1 MTNPKRR
8 LPLGLIAAGLIVT
21 LATIGVVSGL
31 WSKNLVIA
39 GDVSTGDLNV
49 DWTTA
54 SSNDEFGP
62 DACTAFGSPDGPD
75 PGTAPDCPAERKDVG
90 SLSCTIDEVDQ
101 QILHFTITNGYPSY
115 EADCEVHLTNTGS
128 IPFLITGFAIDTS
141 NSDPPLTNCAPFGA
155 PSPSSLVILCDQ
167 LKIGFIDG
175 VGQQIDPGNE
185 TASSVIVHVEQKA
198 AQNHCTG
205 TSFLIPPTGYV
216 LVVPDCDPADNPN
229 LVSYEFTIKECVAQ
243 WNEEATYEQCVLSPQ
258 HEGPVFAP

>member
-1 MTNPKRR
+1 MSNRKRHI
-8 LPLGLIAAGLIVT
+8 PLGILAAGLLGV
-21 LATIGVVSGL
+21 LAVMGVASGL
-31 WSKNLVIA
+31 WSKNLVTN
-39 GDVSTGDLNV
+39 GSVVTGDLNV

-62 DACTAFGSPDGPD
+62 DACTVFGRPNCIGLV
-75 PGTAPDCPAERKDVG
+75 RKDVG
-90 SLSCTIDEVDQ
+90 SLGCTIDPVDH
-101 QILHFTITNGYPSY
+101 QIIHFTIFNGYPSY

-141 NSDPPLTNCAPFGA
+141 GSTPPLTNCHPFGA
-155 PSPSSLVILCDQ
+155 PDPGKVVILCDQ

-185 TASSVIVHVEQKA
+185 TASSVIVHVEQGA

-205 TSFLIPPTGYV
+205 TSSFIPIPAGPLAPGFVFVTPT
-216 LVVPDCDPADNPN
+216 CDPADNPN

-243 WNEEATYEQCVLSPQ
+243 WNEKATYQDCVLSKQ

>member
-1 MTNPKRR
+1 MTNRKHR

-39 GDVSTGDLNV
+39 GDVTTGDLNV

-62 DACTAFGSPDGPD
+62 DVCTDFGGF
-75 PGTAPDCPAERKDVG
+75 DCEGLVRKDVG
-90 SLSCTIDEVDQ
+90 SLACTVDEVDQ

-141 NSDPPLTNCAPFGA
+141 GSDPPLTNCAPFGPPDPGA
-155 PSPSSLVILCDQ
+155 LVILCDQ

-175 VGQQIDPGNE
+175 VGLQIDPGNE
-185 TASSVIVHVEQKA
+185 TASSVIVHVEQGA

-205 TSFLIPPTGYV
+205 TSSFFPVPAGPLAPGF
-216 LVVPDCDPADNPN
+216 VVVAPDCDPADNPN

-243 WNEEATYEQCVLSPQ
+243 WNEQATYEQCVLSPQ